1 MDKQKA
7 KIILDLSRSSSNEK
21 VVRGL
26 RELKKRLVTNS
37 DNLKIFRSLGL
48 MPHALKLVQ
57 RPNEDILNGSLSI
70 LSICCSNEDTRR
82 EVYDLGGVTHL
93 LNVLKCAKSESLQ
106 LRACRTVA
114 NQAQH
119 RPSCDALFKLKASD
133 LVIEMLKNCK
143 EDETKISAIRALR
156 MLANT
161 GEHSQK
167 IVTSK
172 GILHFCKA
180 GFEPVESPSNV
191 DLLRSAVRTLAHF
204 SRISHPACV
213 SQIMEGTDNMMT
225 VSRVLEAN
233 TSDQEIYESVI
244 KTIVN
249 IVQSC
254 FAPSHLRREALDARV
269 LDRLCTAQFPT
280 KIVLELQ
287 NRRVPGLDDDKLIL
301 TLCKF
306 CQGSNECHNLAPNS
320 LSQPPTFMG
329 RAWMQL
335 IDCGGV
341 AMLVEL
347 LGRYRH
353 HAKLRPAIL
362 KAILGVEHN
371 YSFREPVLKH
381 LLAAQ
386 ILPQLAEQFDEVM
399 TDYRNIRRKAQPNSC
414 AHTFQTNNTSFVS
427 ELDVR
432 VPAEGSN
439 GEENQSAVTENGIN
453 LKRNDLM
460 EKTGGSEAE
469 NSQIKESNLKDLSS
483 AKCDNALDSG
493 TTKGEAGVGS
503 LKGNLP
509 KAFNS
514 KGNGKF
520 MQDYITSVI
529 PDGHGVS
536 NPKSPGLPQSP
547 ESVSCSPHSH
557 YSSSGHVSPTW
568 SPAQESADSPVLQQ
582 PSASFQQT
590 IGLIPGLPLVMDSPC
605 PSSHGSPYASPI
617 PSPPPSSMSP
627 IRVPSDWEY
636 EDEEEAEP
644 TDDTGRFSPVM
655 PHLKAKE
662 IEDEEESE
670 IEEDSQTSR
679 ECESSEKED
688 MRTMDLEAG
697 SSAIDKVA
705 CKMENE
711 EVIGDMDKKL
721 VISSVSGK
729 RFREASSPNGS
740 SAPDS
745 KKLKLTI
752 PEPNSECETSFDKSM
767 SACEDDESAVITENK
782 ESFALP
788 TEPEKEQNS
797 ESKSP
802 FVKLNQIKFRV
813 RKKGVARQHINLGG
827 GGGGGSTGG
836 VGGGGGE
843 GNVIPS
849 SSSPLQVN
857 TSQERNSQ
865 HNFSFPREVPCSES
879 RRSIRERRPS
889 SVSSFSAYSE
899 LTNDEASALQL
910 LELLVRIIG
919 QVAHVKEAIHKVC
932 MEFVPRIMTYLSS
945 VQVVHKSAMRMLV
958 TIAKNSLCIQPL
970 LDTLFIPYV
979 GVELGE
985 AGDPESPSGCQQ
997 CRIISEGA
1005 TAFLDQMVNFFNH
1018 VHKYGHS
1025 EAISRLHPARDTRVR
1040 EGCVMALPHVT
1051 RCPKLLHDFMVCYP
1065 AMELLME
1072 VLRSDKPPND
1082 ANYMYATAAIS
1093 RLARTLQLDKQ
1104 VSPVKCL
1111 VCFQRGNH
1119 TPEEVAQHFKLQQKS
1134 TTTPTEPP
1142 HKEEPGG
1149 MTPRGN
1155 EASCTDPVHRCNW
1168 AKAGVRDVTFKLEDG
1183 STVSASREILAEKN
1197 EVLRSMLMGS
1207 FVEGTNSCIELPE
1220 RSRSSLEILIHFLYG
1235 CRCEVLDNGDVKTYI
1250 EVVFLSQMYML
1261 NSLQAFAMAKMISS
1275 IKDGRDIITI
1285 YESSVGVIDE
1295 NLILQALCTVLVKPM
1310 KTWKRARWLKEMFQS
1325 EHACDIE
1332 HNIRMILHHPLDL
1345 NRLICNCDQ
1354 SKSLYRISESEY
1366 TKLC

>member
-26 RELKKRLVTNS
+26 RELKKRLVTNT
-37 DNLKIFRSLGL
+37 DNLNIFRSLGL
-48 MPHALKLVQ
+48 LPHALKLVQ

-70 LSICCSNEDTRR
+70 LSICCTNEYARR
-82 EVYDLGGVTHL
+82 EVFELGGVTHL

-119 RPSCDALFKLKASD
+119 RPSCDVLFKLKASD
-133 LVIEMLKNCK
+133 MIIDMLKNCK

-172 GILHFCKA
+172 GILYFCKA
-180 GFEPVESPSNV
+180 GFDTAESPSNV
-191 DLLRSAVRTLAHF
+191 DLLRSTVKTLAHF

-233 TSDQEIYESVI
+233 TSDQEIYEAVI
-244 KTIVN
+244 KAIVN

-287 NRRVPGLDDDKLIL
+287 NRRVPGLDDEKLIL

-329 RAWMQL
+329 RAWLQL

-347 LGRYRH
+347 LVRHRH
-353 HAKLRPAIL
+353 HTKLRPAIL

-399 TDYRNIRRKAQPNSC
+399 AEYRNVRRKAQPNSC
-414 AHTFQTNNTSFVS
+414 VHTFQTDNISQANELEINS
-427 ELDVR
+427 EVKD
-432 VPAEGSN
+432 PAEGSN
-439 GEENQSAVTENGIN
+439 GEEKQTVFSKNDSK
-453 LKRNDLM
+453 LKRKDFT
-460 EKTGGSEAE
+460 EKTTGSESD
-469 NSQIKESNLKDLSS
+469 NNQINESKSKDLSVKSENDFDS
-483 AKCDNALDSG
+483 AIAR
-493 TTKGEAGVGS
+493 GEVGGS
-503 LKGNLP
+503 PPKGNIC
-509 KAFNS
+509 KASFS
-514 KGNGKF
+514 AVKGNGKVV
-520 MQDYITSVI
+520 QDYATSGI
-529 PDGHGVS
+529 SDGHGAS
-536 NPKSPGLPQSP
+536 HPQSPGLHSFPQSP
-547 ESVSCSPHSH
+547 GSVSCSPHSH

-568 SPAQESADSPVLQQ
+568 SPAQESAESPIPQQ
-582 PSASFQQT
+582 PPISFQQT
-590 IGLIPGLPLVMDSPC
+590 VSSNPGFPVVMDSPC
-605 PSSHGSPYASPI
+605 PSSHGSPYASPV
-617 PSPPPSSMSP
+617 PSPPPPSMSP

-636 EDEEEAEP
+636 EDEEDVEP
-644 TDDTGRFSPVM
+644 LDDTGRFSPVM

-670 IEEDSQTSR
+670 IDEDSQTSR

-688 MRTMDLEAG
+688 VRTLDVEASNG
-697 SSAIDKVA
+697 EREKVA
-705 CKMENE
+705 SKMENE

-721 VISSVSGK
+721 VISSGK
-729 RFREASSPNGS
+729 RFREASSPNDS
-740 SAPDS
+740 TSPDC

-752 PEPNSECETSFDKSM
+752 LPRKSEYQTNLDKSV
-767 SACEDDESAVITENK
+767 SEDDESAVVAENK
-782 ESFALP
+782 DSFASP
-788 TEPEKEQNS
+788 AEPGKEQNS

-802 FVKLNQIKFRV
+802 FIKLNQIKFRV

-827 GGGGGSTGG
+827 VGG
-836 VGGGGGE
+836 VIGGGGGE
-843 GNVIPS
+843 SSVIPN
-849 SSSPLQVN
+849 SSPLQ
-857 TSQERNSQ
+857 
-865 HNFSFPREVPCSES
+865 EVTGSELRS
-879 RRSIRERRPS
+879 SIRERRPS

-899 LTNDEASALQL
+899 LTQDEANALEL

-1005 TAFLDQMVNFFNH
+1005 AAFLDQMVNFFNH

-1025 EAISRLHPARDTRVR
+1025 EAISRLHPAKDIRVR

-1072 VLRSDKPPND
+1072 VLRSEKPPND

-1093 RLARTLQLDKQ
+1093 RLARTLQLDRQ

-1119 TPEEVAQHFKLQQKS
+1119 TPEEVAQHFKLQQKN
-1134 TTTPTEPP
+1134 TATPYEPP
-1142 HKEEPGG
+1142 QKEEQGG
-1149 MTPRGN
+1149 ITPRGS
-1155 EASCTDPVHRCNW
+1155 ESSHTDPQDKCKW
-1168 AKAGVRDVTFKLEDG
+1168 AKESVRDVTFKLEDG

-1197 EVLRSMLMGS
+1197 EVLRNMLMGS
-1207 FVEGTNSCIELPE
+1207 FVEGTTSCITLSD
-1220 RSRSSLEILIHFLYG
+1220 RSRASYEILIHFLYG
-1235 CRCEVLDNGDVKTYI
+1235 CRCDVLDSGDIKTYI
-1250 EVVFLSQMYML
+1250 ELVFLSQMYML
-1261 NSLQAFAMAKMISS
+1261 NSLQTFAMAKMISS
-1275 IKDGRDIITI
+1275 IKVGRDIIGI
-1285 YESSVGVIDE
+1285 YESGVGFIDE

-1310 KTWKRARWLKEMFQS
+1310 KTWKRARWLKELFQS
-1325 EHACDIE
+1325 EHACDID